1 LKGGI
6 ESASGSLIHRFLP
19 MKPRWRLPLR
29 QAREYH
35 VLEQPAWV
43 SDQAF
48 TLAQAPAGQVVLE
61 DVTVEQLGLGT
72 RLAECLEQTAAQFL
86 PAVSG
91 IDHPVKEIRHR
102 PPGPAEPDLFARHGS
117 GCGHHALALDHEDL
131 RIGVEAAALPVIGA
145 LM

>member
-1 LKGGI
+1 
-6 ESASGSLIHRFLP
+6 
-19 MKPRWRLPLR
+19 
-29 QAREYH
+29 
-35 VLEQPAWV
+35 
-43 SDQAF
+43 
-48 TLAQAPAGQVVLE
+48 VLE

-117 GCGHHALALDHEDL
+117 GCGHHALALDYEDL
-131 RIGVEAAALPVIGA
+131 RIGVKAAALPVIGA
-145 LM
+145 LMIETQSSSLGTAPRQGAQGSVVAIRVRTA